1 MKTMT
6 SCAKAILCVGGMLLS
21 VVAQAAPDDK
31 AMGIYVEAGTTP
43 QSGRSTDSL
52 SVGVTMPFGTNRLLW
67 GGDVS
72 FYGDFFLSGW
82 RAPKPNGNEK
92 DNYAQIGAIANV
104 RYRFS
109 EGRSPW
115 FIDAGIGAT
124 VMDHLYRTE
133 DREFSTAFQFTELIG
148 AGFSF
153 GMQREHEV
161 SVRLQHFSNGTIKEP
176 NPGENFVRVR
186 YLYRF

>member
-1 MKTMT
+1 MRNMT
-6 SCAKAILCVGGMLLS
+6 SCAKALLCAGAVLLS
-21 VVAQAAPDDK
+21 AGSHAAPGDK
-31 AMGIYVEAGTTP
+31 AMGIYVDAGTTP

-52 SVGVTMPFGTNRLLW
+52 TLGVTMPVGTNHLVW

-82 RAPKPNGNEK
+82 RAPTPAGNEN
-92 DNYAQIGAIANV
+92 DSYTQIGAIANV
-104 RYRFS
+104 RYRFA

-115 FIDAGIGAT
+115 FVEAGLGAT
-124 VMDHLYRTE
+124 VMDHLYRTSN
-133 DREFSTAFQFTELIG
+133 REFSTTFQFTELVG
-148 AGFSF
+148 VGLSF
-153 GMQREHEV
+153 GAQREHEV
-161 SVRLQHFSNGTIKEP
+161 SVRLQHFSNARIKEP